1 VIVYLDTSA
10 LVKRFVQ
17 ENKTQ
22 EVNQLIQQ
30 ADIAGSSSLT
40 QVEMAS
46 ALTKAVRLTWVP
58 ARDAENAW
66 QDFVLQWPD
75 FVRTPVSNI
84 IIERASQLAW
94 KYGLRGYDALHLAT
108 ALIWQESMETN
119 VTLATFDHE
128 LWLAGKKAGIDPWP
142 ANL

>member
-30 ADIAGSSSLT
+30 ADIAGSSILA

-46 ALTKAVRLTWVP
+46 ALTKAVRLNWVP
-58 ARDAENAW
+58 LRDAENAW

-108 ALIWQESMETN
+108 ALTWQESMETI
-119 VTLATFDHE
+119 VTLATFDRE
-128 LWLAGKKAGIDPWP
+128 LWWAGKKAGIDPWP
-142 ANL
+142 HNL